1 MNKLRRF
8 YNQNSRGIWTLA
20 IIIAFF
26 LILLRLVNL
35 WTAKKSTE
43 ELTNNQIK
51 IENSV
56 IKTENNIN
64 LESELSGITGEKK
77 SSTIISTEVKIIQ
90 EFLNNCEKKD
100 TEKAYDMLTEECK
113 DEMYDTEEKFKEQ
126 YCNNN
131 FKDDN
136 MNFNIENWINST
148 YKVKVFE
155 DIMATGKYEDRP
167 VVQDYIT
174 VKKEGET
181 YKLNINNYIGR
192 SELNKEKSK
201 DGVKI
206 KIINRNIYMDYESYE
221 IEVKNNTEKD
231 ILMDTKENLKSMYI
245 KDSKDVKYSAYS
257 HEISFADLYV
267 QRKQKRTLKL
277 KYYSSYN
284 SAKNIEKLVF
294 SNVVMDYNR
303 ESDTINSNSI
313 QKLDISI

>member
-136 MNFNIENWINST
+136 MNFNIGCV
-148 YKVKVFE
+148 VK
-155 DIMATGKYEDRP
+155 
-167 VVQDYIT
+167 YIT
-174 VKKEGET
+174 RNGKKEGECPIKDLKKAID
-181 YKLNINNYIGR
+181 YINF
-192 SELNKEKSK
+192 
-201 DGVKI
+201 
-206 KIINRNIYMDYESYE
+206 E
-221 IEVKNNTEKD
+221 IER
-231 ILMDTKENLKSMYI
+231 LEN
-245 KDSKDVKYSAYS
+245 
-257 HEISFADLYV
+257 V
-267 QRKQKRTLKL
+267 QK
-277 KYYSSYN
+277 
-284 SAKNIEKLVF
+284 
-294 SNVVMDYNR
+294 
-303 ESDTINSNSI
+303 
-313 QKLDISI
+313 